1 MKRTAVLHAGASYA
15 VVFALWGQSADV
27 PAQFEV
33 ASVKVST
40 ASQDSLP
47 VQFRGFGRQTGGP
60 GSTTPGQY
68 AATGI
73 SLKNILFRRAF
84 PLNEYQYVA
93 PSWMDKEIY
102 DITVKVPPG

>member
-1 MKRTAVLHAGASYA
+1 MKRPTVLQAGALFA
-15 VVFALWGQSADV
+15 VVCALSGQTE
-27 PAQFEV
+27 FEV

-47 VQFRGFGRQTGGP
+47 VAFRGFGRQSGGP

-68 AATGI
+68 TAVGI

-102 DITVKVPPG
+102 DI